1 MQNQRLVYLY
11 DKFCNNRVMNANILP
26 VDPDIYQSYDS
37 GLSMNLDYEN
47 QIISK
52 RSTFIGNMILF

>member
-11 DKFCNNRVMNANILP
+11 DKFCDNRVMNAYILP
-26 VDPDIYQSYDS
+26 VDPDKYQSYDS

-52 RSTFIGNMILF
+52 HS